1 MQLYRRGNLYLISYG
16 AFFFFFYLSFR
27 SVIIEPH
34 AEKETVTATG
44 KVRLTIVKNVIIFHQ
59 GNFVGNN
66 DVYSHEGEGCITL
79 KVLYT
84 WKT

>member
-1 MQLYRRGNLYLISYG
+1 M
-16 AFFFFFYLSFR
+16 
-27 SVIIEPH
+27 
-34 AEKETVTATG
+34 ATG
-44 KVRLTIVKNVIIFHQ
+44 KIRLTIVKNVIIFHQ
-59 GNFVGNN
+59 GNFVGN

>member
-1 MQLYRRGNLYLISYG
+1 MM
-16 AFFFFFYLSFR
+16 
-27 SVIIEPH
+27 
-34 AEKETVTATG
+34 ATG

-66 DVYSHEGEGCITL
+66 DVYSHEGKGCITL